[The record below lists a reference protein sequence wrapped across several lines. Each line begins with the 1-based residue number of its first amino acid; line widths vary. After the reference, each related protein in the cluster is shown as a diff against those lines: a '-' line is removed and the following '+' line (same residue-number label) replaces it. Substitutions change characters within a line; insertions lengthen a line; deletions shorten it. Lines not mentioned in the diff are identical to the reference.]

1 MSQCHALNAQ
11 PPYARC
17 EEEAGHEGEHRIS
30 LVWTDDQCFDP
41 SQMVVSVSAPVRPT
55 GLSWGGTISDDHGDL
70 HIMNVGTDLQRLD
83 AALEDVPLGA
93 CFSCGCPEE
102 AHADGACER
111 HDCRAFV
118 P

>member
-17 EEEAGHEGEHRIS
+17 EEEAGHDGEHRIS
-30 LVWTDDQCFDP
+30 LAWSDEECFDP
-41 SQMVVSVSAPVRPT
+41 SQMVVTVSAPVRPT
-55 GLSWGGTISDDHGDL
+55 GLSWGSSITDDHGDIQ
-70 HIMNVGTDLQRLD
+70 IMNVGTDLQRLD
-83 AALEDVPLGA
+83 AALEEVGDGE
-93 CFSCGCPEE
+93 CFSCGCSE
-102 AHADGACER
+102 AEHTGGACER